1 MPSRRSTETV
11 SLPESMKHLFRGDS
25 GARIVAERLLT
36 GRAQTRTALVD
47 GTGVASTTVPRVVD
61 RLKSVGVDIER
72 TTDRSRQAVYRVV
85 NMSQPEL
92 EDPKHG
98 SVMVEFTQVSGDPVS
113 VAVSKVEMRDGSA
126 HIEVTLG
133 GRKCSGRVLD
143 SKSLVIPPSLFTG
156 TADLVGVALL
166 SDGAIA
172 YRVGDMR
179 QSVLIGDIADL

>member
-1 MPSRRSTETV
+1 V
-11 SLPESMKHLFRGDS
+11 S
-25 GARIVAERLLT
+25 
-36 GRAQTRTALVD
+36 
-47 GTGVASTTVPRVVD
+47 STTSATARATSWLWTEGDDVCVRWG
-61 RLKSVGVDIER
+61 RLTRLTQAD
-72 TTDRSRQAVYRVV
+72 TTIVLPGNDKALRKW
-85 NMSQPEL
+85 L